1 MTQEKIL
8 KIAKGL
14 GSFDLDELLIIS
26 ELPEKEVVKEIEELI
41 VKKLIVNI
49 DDHIYR
55 FLGYQIQQNTQLT
68 KSSAKRLLK
77 RFSRPNLTFS
87 DASERFLKYHCKLN
101 CKQSTINSYKSFLKN
116 HLLSDFGNFKISEV
130 TPSLIEEFKSNK
142 IKEGLSSRTL
152 TNMLILLR
160 GILELAVTDGA
171 IINNPFNR
179 VKIPPIERLK
189 VKCLSKNEMDKVLK
203 VAKNSYLQF
212 YPLIYT
218 AIFTGLTRSE
228 LLGLTWEKID
238 SENKLIRVDQSLYK
252 REIIPI
258 DTPER
263 IRDVDILE
271 NVSQVLYEWKD
282 NCPKGKIGF
291 VFPNN
296 EGKAEC
302 ADNMIKR
309 KFNPVIR
316 EAGVKKISFNDLRN
330 TYAVRLLQ
338 NGYPVEY
345 VHKQMGFS
353 SVVVTID
360 RYREYL

>member
-1 MTQEKIL
+1 MIQEKIL

-14 GSFDLDELLIIS
+14 GSFELDELLIIS
-26 ELPEKEVVKEIEELI
+26 ELPEKEVFKELEELI
-41 VKKLIVNI
+41 AKKVVANI
-49 DDHIYR
+49 DDHTYR

-68 KSSAKRLLK
+68 KATAKRLLK
-77 RFSRPNLTFS
+77 RFSRPNITFS
-87 DASERFLKYHCKLN
+87 DASERFLKYHCRLN

-116 HLLSDFGNFKISEV
+116 HLLTDFGNFKISEV
-130 TPSLIEEFKSNK
+130 TPGLIEEFKSNK
-142 IKEGLSSRTL
+142 INEGLSSRTL

-171 IINNPFNR
+171 IISNPFNM

-189 VKCLSKNEMDKVLK
+189 VKCLSKNEMNKVLK
-203 VAKNSYLQF
+203 VAKSFYPQF

-218 AIFTGLTRSE
+218 AMFTGLTRSE
-228 LLGLTWEKID
+228 LLGLTWDKINYEKKVIKV
-238 SENKLIRVDQSLYK
+238 NQSLYK

-271 NVSQVLYEWKD
+271 NVSEVLYEWKD

-291 VFPNN
+291 VFPNIKG
-296 EGKAEC
+296 EAEC

-338 NGYPVEY
+338 NGYPIEY
-345 VHKQMGFS
+345 VHKQMGLS
-353 SVVVTID
+353 TIAATLY
-360 RYREYL
+360 RYEEFM